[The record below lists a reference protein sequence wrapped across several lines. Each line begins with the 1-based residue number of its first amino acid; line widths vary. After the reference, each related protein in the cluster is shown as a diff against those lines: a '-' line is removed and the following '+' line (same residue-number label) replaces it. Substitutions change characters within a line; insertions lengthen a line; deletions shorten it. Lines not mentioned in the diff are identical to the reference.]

1 MGAVVF
7 SEPPY
12 VTPDRNIIFCSMVI
26 PRFNGDI
33 DIACSLTVFMAD
45 QSAKDWLHGDDGQ
58 QTSRQPSFP
67 KNTSLSYPMP

>member
-33 DIACSLTVFMAD
+33 GIACSITVV
-45 QSAKDWLHGDDGQ
+45 HGG
-58 QTSRQPSFP
+58 SVCEGLAAWR
-67 KNTSLSYPMP
+67 